1 MAEIEIP
8 GGNPFS
14 WKEFNND
21 CKTYHE
27 AKERLKKIG
36 VNTEQDAIVYLQRE
50 VDYYRDKIRHMEERN
65 KMRTDAVDAFK
76 YATMSVMPAEAIQVK
91 IPILESIPKDMRDRI
106 YSIEQTADGNVT
118 VYFDIAEKETKNN
131 EYSGDNSSKDDM
143 QEY

>member
-1 MAEIEIP
+1 MAEIKIP

-50 VDYYRDKIRHMEERN
+50 VDYYRDKIRHMEER
-65 KMRTDAVDAFK
+65 KSGSLP
-76 YATMSVMPAEAIQVK
+76 YALTVSSVPVI
-91 IPILESIPKDMRDRI
+91 I
-106 YSIEQTADGNVT
+106 TALSML
-118 VYFDIAEKETKNN
+118 AAKP
-131 EYSGDNSSKDDM
+131 
-143 QEY
+143 QR